1 MTAGGFQP
9 EAQEDWQGMFR
20 GWFVVGALVLLFGAA
35 AVLGFGAIFRPKSV
49 AARTDAAAAGILAAA
64 MAAVGL
70 GWAPLGVVP
79 LGAAIGLVFLL
90 SVVRIVY
97 QGSGTAG
104 TGRWSAIY
112 GAAVAALSGW
122 VLLSASSG
130 AGSVTD
136 HPGHQLGIILGDIM
150 GALLMLFAA
159 TGWLLGTFAMPAES
173 KSHAAPRLKGVRE
186 ALMAAGLAVAL
197 YAIS

>member
-1 MTAGGFQP
+1 
-9 EAQEDWQGMFR
+9 MFR

-35 AVLGFGAIFRPKSV
+35 AVLGFGAIFRAKSV
-49 AARTDAAAAGILAAA
+49 VARIDAAAAGILAAT

-79 LGAAIGLVFLL
+79 LGAAIGVVFLL
-90 SVVRIVY
+90 FAVRVVY
-97 QGSGTAG
+97 QGSGLG
-104 TGRWSAIY
+104 ETGRWSAIY

-130 AGSVTD
+130 AGTVSD
-136 HPGHQLGIILGDIM
+136 HPGHQLGIILADIM
-150 GALLMLFAA
+150 SALLMIFAA
-159 TGWLLGTFAMPAES
+159 MGWLLGTFAMPAES
-173 KSHAAPRLKGVRE
+173 KSHAVPRLKGVRE

-197 YAIS
+197 FAIS

>member
-1 MTAGGFQP
+1 
-9 EAQEDWQGMFR
+9 MFR
-20 GWFVVGALVLLFGAA
+20 GWFVVGAMVLLFGAA
-35 AVLGFGAIFRPKSV
+35 AVLGFAGIFRAKSV
-49 AARTDAAAAGILAAA
+49 AARVDAAAAGILAAA

-79 LGAAIGLVFLL
+79 LGAAIGVAFLVF
-90 SVVRIVY
+90 VVRIVY
-97 QGSGTAG
+97 QGPRTRGA
-104 TGRWSAIY
+104 GRWSAIY

-130 AGSVTD
+130 AGSVTE
-136 HPGHQLGIILGDIM
+136 HPAHELGTILADIM
-150 GALLMLFAA
+150 GALLMFFAA

-173 KSHAAPRLKGVRE
+173 KSHAVPRLKGVRE

>member
-1 MTAGGFQP
+1 
-9 EAQEDWQGMFR
+9 MFR
-20 GWFVVGALVLLFGAA
+20 GSFVVGALVLLFGAA
-35 AVLGFGAIFRPKSV
+35 AVSGFGAIFRAKSV
-49 AARTDAAAAGILAAA
+49 AARIDAAAAGILAAA

-79 LGAAIGLVFLL
+79 LGAAIGPVFLL

-130 AGSVTD
+130 AGSVSD
-136 HPGHQLGIILGDIM
+136 HPGHQLGIILADIM
-150 GALLMLFAA
+150 SALLMLFAA

-173 KSHAAPRLKGVRE
+173 KSHAVPRLKGVRE

-197 YAIS
+197 YAIA

>member
-1 MTAGGFQP
+1 
-9 EAQEDWQGMFR
+9 MFR
-20 GWFVVGALVLLFGAA
+20 GSFVVGALVLLFGAA
-35 AVLGFGAIFRPKSV
+35 AVLGFGAIFRAKSV
-49 AARTDAAAAGILAAA
+49 AARIDAAAAGILAAA

-97 QGSGTAG
+97 KSPGTAG
-104 TGRWSAIY
+104 TARWSAIY

-130 AGSVTD
+130 AGSVWD
-136 HPGHQLGIILGDIM
+136 HPGHQLGIILADIM
-150 GALLMLFAA
+150 SAILMLFAA

-173 KSHAAPRLKGVRE
+173 KSHAVPRLKGVRE

>member
-1 MTAGGFQP
+1 
-9 EAQEDWQGMFR
+9 MFR
-20 GWFVVGALVLLFGAA
+20 GWFVVGALVLVFGAA
-35 AVLGFGAIFRPKSV
+35 AVLGFGAIFRAKSV
-49 AARTDAAAAGILAAA
+49 AARIDAAAAGILAAG

-90 SVVRIVY
+90 FVVRIVY
-97 QGSGTAG
+97 QGSGAAG

-130 AGSVTD
+130 AGSVSD
-136 HPGHQLGIILGDIM
+136 HPGHQLGIILADIM

-173 KSHAAPRLKGVRE
+173 KSHAVPRLKGVRE

>member
-1 MTAGGFQP
+1 
-9 EAQEDWQGMFR
+9 MFR
-20 GWFVVGALVLLFGAA
+20 GWFVVGAMVLLFGAA
-35 AVLGFGAIFRPKSV
+35 ALLGFASIFRAKSV
-49 AARTDAAAAGILAAA
+49 AARVDAAAAGILAAA

-79 LGAAIGLVFLL
+79 LGAAIGLAFLL
-90 SVVRIVY
+90 FVVGIVY
-97 QGSGTAG
+97 QGPRTGGA
-104 TGRWSAIY
+104 GRWSAIY

-130 AGSVTD
+130 AGSVTE
-136 HPGHQLGIILGDIM
+136 HPGHELGTILADIM
-150 GALLMLFAA
+150 GAFLMLFAA

-173 KSHAAPRLKGVRE
+173 KSHAVPRLKGLRE

>member
-1 MTAGGFQP
+1 
-9 EAQEDWQGMFR
+9 MFR
-20 GWFVVGALVLLFGAA
+20 GSFVVGALVLLFGAA
-35 AVLGFGAIFRPKSV
+35 AVLGFGAIFRAKSV
-49 AARTDAAAAGILAAA
+49 AARIDAAAAGILAAA

-79 LGAAIGLVFLL
+79 LGAATGVVFLL

-97 QGSGTAG
+97 QGPRAAG
-104 TGRWSAIY
+104 AAGAGRWSAIY

-130 AGSVTD
+130 AGSVSD
-136 HPGHQLGIILGDIM
+136 HPGHQLGIILADIM
-150 GALLMLFAA
+150 GAILMLFAA

-173 KSHAAPRLKGVRE
+173 KSHAVPRLKGVRE
-186 ALMAAGLAVAL
+186 ALVAAGLAVAL

>member
-1 MTAGGFQP
+1 
-9 EAQEDWQGMFR
+9 MFR
-20 GWFVVGALVLLFGAA
+20 GSFVVGALVLLFGAA
-35 AVLGFGAIFRPKSV
+35 AVVGFGAIFRAKSA
-49 AARTDAAAAGILAAA
+49 AARIDAGAAGILAAA

-70 GWAPLGVVP
+70 GWAPLGVVQ

-90 SVVRIVY
+90 FVVRIVY
-97 QGSGTAG
+97 QGPGTGEKGWTTG

-112 GAAVAALSGW
+112 GAAVAALAGW

-130 AGSVTD
+130 AGSVWD
-136 HPGHQLGIILGDIM
+136 HPGHQLGIILADIM
-150 GALLMLFAA
+150 SAILMLFAA

-173 KSHAAPRLKGVRE
+173 KSHAVPRLKGVRE